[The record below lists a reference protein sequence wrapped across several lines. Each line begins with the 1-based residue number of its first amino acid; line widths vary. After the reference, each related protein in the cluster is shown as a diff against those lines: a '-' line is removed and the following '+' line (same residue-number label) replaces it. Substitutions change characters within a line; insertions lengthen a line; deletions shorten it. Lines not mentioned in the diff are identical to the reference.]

1 MPGLL
6 TLGIAVLDE
15 VFSLPAALVA
25 GEKHRAGSLATV
37 IGGTATNAARAI
49 ARLGGSVGLITRLGA
64 DDAADVVCRALA
76 AEGIDLALARRML
89 GCQTSRSAIL
99 IEPGGNRT
107 IANYLDP
114 TLPDTADWLPASLP
128 TETRAVLADVRW
140 EAGSAHLFRLARAAG
155 IPAVLDGDRAP
166 QNPALLD
173 LATHV
178 VFSSQG
184 LAEITGITDCAA
196 ALAAFAA
203 SRPGFYAVTDGEN
216 GVFFYENNQVRHYP
230 AFPITP
236 VDTLGAGDVWHGAF
250 TLALAEKQT
259 IFAAIRFASAAA
271 ALKCTRPGGG
281 DGAPSRADVI
291 AFLTSH
297 PEPEQTP

>member
-1 MPGLL
+1 MSHII

-15 VFSLPAALVA
+15 VFTLPAGLIA
-25 GEKHRAGSLATV
+25 GEKHRAISLKTV

-49 ARLGGSVGLITRLGA
+49 ARLGGKVQLITRLGA
-64 DDAADVVCRALA
+64 DGAAETVRNALA
-76 AEGIDLALARRML
+76 GEGVDLSFSRSIT

-99 IEPGGNRT
+99 IEANGNRT

-114 TLPDTADWLPASLP
+114 HLPETPDWLLQVIPVGVQ
-128 TETRAVLADVRW
+128 AVLADVRW
-140 EAGSAHLFRLARAAG
+140 EEGSEHLFRLARAAG
-155 IPAVLDGDRAP
+155 IIAVLDGDRAP

-184 LAEITGITDCAA
+184 LMEITGITDCAA
-196 ALAAFAA
+196 ALTAFSAAR
-203 SRPGFYAVTDGEN
+203 SGFYAVTDGEN
-216 GVFFYENNQVRHYP
+216 GVFSYENNQVRHYP

-250 TLALAEKQT
+250 TLALAEGQA
-259 IFAAIRFASAAA
+259 IPAAIRFASAAA

-281 DGAPSRADVI
+281 DGAPNRNDVT
-291 AFLTSH
+291 AFLNSH
-297 PEPEQTP
+297 PVMELP

>member
-1 MPGLL
+1 MAQII
-6 TLGIAVLDE
+6 TLGISVLDE
-15 VFSLPAALVA
+15 VFTLPGALVA
-25 GEKHRAGSLATV
+25 GEKHRAARLATV

-64 DDAADVVCRALA
+64 DDAADVVCRTLA
-76 AEGIDLALARRML
+76 AEGIDLSLARRMP
-89 GCQTSRSAIL
+89 GCKTSRSAIL

-107 IANYLDP
+107 IANYLDSA
-114 TLPDTADWLPASLP
+114 LPDAADWLPEALSA
-128 TETRAVLADVRW
+128 ETRAVLADVRW

-155 IPAVLDGDRAP
+155 VPAVLDGDRAP

-178 VFSSQG
+178 IFSSQG
-184 LAEITGITDCAA
+184 LTEITGIADCAA
-196 ALAAFAA
+196 ALTAFAA
-203 SRPGFYAVTDGEN
+203 SRSGFYAVTDGEN
-216 GVFFYENNQVRHYP
+216 GVFTFEYGQVKHYP

-250 TLALAEKQT
+250 TLALAEGQE
-259 IFAAIRFASAAA
+259 IPAAIRFASAAA

-281 DGAPSRADVI
+281 DGAPSRAEVV
-291 AFLTSH
+291 AFLKSH